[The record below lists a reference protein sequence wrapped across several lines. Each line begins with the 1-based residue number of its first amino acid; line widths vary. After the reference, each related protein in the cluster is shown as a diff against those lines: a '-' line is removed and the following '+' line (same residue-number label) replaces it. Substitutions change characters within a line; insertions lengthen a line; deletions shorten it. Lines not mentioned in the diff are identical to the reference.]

1 MTEFLNY
8 TPAALVALTSFAFV
22 SSITPGPNN
31 LMLLHSGARFGFRP
45 TFPHLMGV
53 NLGFGLM
60 LLLCCLGVAA
70 VILAVPATQLA
81 LKVLGCAYMLWLAYK
96 LWKNGALPVDGHLPE
111 AKNSRAAR
119 PFTFTQAALFQYVN
133 PKAWMMGL
141 SVPATFLPHNGTQW
155 LNASVA
161 STLFVVINFFCLLV
175 WVQGGVVLQKLM
187 HRPDWARV
195 INWVIVALTL
205 YCAVSV
211 WL

>member
-1 MTEFLNY
+1 
-8 TPAALVALTSFAFV
+8 
-22 SSITPGPNN
+22 
-31 LMLLHSGARFGFRP
+31 
-45 TFPHLMGV
+45 
-53 NLGFGLM
+53 
-60 LLLCCLGVAA
+60 
-70 VILAVPATQLA
+70 
-81 LKVLGCAYMLWLAYK
+81 
-96 LWKNGALPVDGHLPE
+96 VDGHLPD
-111 AKNSRAAR
+111 AKNKQAAR
-119 PFTFTQAALFQYVN
+119 PFTFIQAALFQYVN

-141 SVPATFLPHNGTQW
+141 SVPATFLPHTGTQW

-195 INWVIVALTL
+195 INWVIVVLTL